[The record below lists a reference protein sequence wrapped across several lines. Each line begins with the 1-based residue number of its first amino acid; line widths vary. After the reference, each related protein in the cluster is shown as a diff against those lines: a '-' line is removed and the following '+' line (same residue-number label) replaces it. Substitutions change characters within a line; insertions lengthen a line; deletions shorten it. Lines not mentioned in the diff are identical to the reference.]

1 MNRKTIKLFNRIAKN
16 ISPPPALTVSE
27 WADLYR
33 KLSSETSAEPGQWH
47 TDRAPYQREMM
58 DAVNDPEIEEVV
70 FKTSSQV
77 GKSEIVNNIAG
88 YFIDNDPC
96 PMLMIQPTIEMA
108 EDYSKRR
115 LAPMFKDTE
124 VLTKKVA
131 DSKTRDT
138 NNTILMKQFPG
149 GSLALAGANS
159 PAGLASRNIRIILAD
174 EIDRFPPSAGTEGDP
189 LLIVE
194 KRTITFWNKKKI
206 YTSTPT
212 IKGASRIDTEYEKG
226 TQERWR
232 LECPHCGH
240 FAFIN
245 LHGIKFE
252 HSKDDKGNYSVWDI
266 TFQCPACSEKF
277 DEYTWKVQSGKWIA
291 DNPEAKGIR
300 SFHLNA
306 FVSPWVYWKD
316 IILEWLQVK
325 NDPEKHKV
333 FKNTMLGESW
343 EENISDDEYDYL
355 LERREEYPAELPDGV
370 LLLTCGVDTQDDRL
384 EYEIVGWGRGEQAWG
399 IKYGIILGKPDQE
412 KVWNDLSDVLGAV
425 YHFKSEIGLKI
436 ACTFVD
442 SGGHYTS
449 DVYKFCRKNEY
460 RKVFAIRGMSRPGLP
475 LLYSR
480 GHSKK
485 ENCLY
490 FNLGVDGGKARILS
504 RIQIKQP
511 GDGYCH
517 FPRDEKRGYDQI
529 YFKGLLSER
538 QVTEKSGGKLKL
550 VWKKRTTDIRNE
562 PLDVRNYAQA
572 AFYLLPESWLGMF
585 EKQLA
590 EGKKGQETINP
601 TPKQPQK
608 RRGVIKK
615 GVDF

>member
-1 MNRKTIKLFNRIAKN
+1 MNRKTIRLFNRIAKN

-47 TDRAPYQREMM
+47 TERAPYQREMM

-189 LLIVE
+189 LLLVE

-206 YTSTPT
+206 YISTPT

-252 HSKDDKGNYSVWDI
+252 HKKDEKGNYSVWDI
-266 TFQCPACSEKF
+266 TFQCPACLEKF
-277 DEYTWKVQSGKWIA
+277 DEYTWKAQPGKWIA
-291 DNPEAKGIR
+291 DNPEARSIR

-306 FVSPWVYWKD
+306 FVSPWVHWES

-325 NDPEKHKV
+325 HDPEKHKV

-355 LERREEYPAELPDGV
+355 LQRREEYPADLPDGV
-370 LLLTCGVDTQDDRL
+370 LLLTCGVDVQDDRL
-384 EYEIVGWGRGEQAWG
+384 EFEIVGWGRGEQSWG
-399 IKYGIILGKPDQE
+399 IKYGVLMGKPDQE
-412 KVWNDLSDVLGAV
+412 KVWNDLRDILGAT
-425 YHFKSEIGLKI
+425 YYFESEIGLKI
-436 ACTFVD
+436 ACTFID
-442 SGGHYTS
+442 SGGHHTS

-460 RKVFAIRGMSRPGLP
+460 RKVFAIRGMPKPGLP
-475 LLYSR
+475 IIYSR
-480 GHSKK
+480 GRSKK

-517 FPRDEKRGYDQI
+517 FPLDEKRGYDQV
-529 YFKGLLSER
+529 YFKGLLSEH

-550 VWKKRTTDIRNE
+550 VWRKRTTDIRNE

-572 AFYLLPESWLGMF
+572 AFYLLPESWLEVF
-585 EKQLA
+585 EQQLA
-590 EGKKGQETINP
+590 EGQKSQNTPIP
-601 TPKQPQK
+601 VPKQPQK

>member
-96 PMLMIQPTIEMA
+96 PILMIQPTIEMA

-245 LHGIKFE
+245 IHGIKFE
-252 HSKDDKGNYSVWDI
+252 YEKDEKGNYSVWDI
-266 TFQCPACSEKF
+266 TFQCPACLEKF
-277 DEYTWKVQSGKWIA
+277 DEYTWKVQPGEWIP
-291 DNPEAKGIR
+291 DNPGARGIR

-306 FVSPWVYWKD
+306 FVSPWVHWES
-316 IILEWLQVK
+316 IIIEWLQVK
-325 NDPEKHKV
+325 NDPEKYKV

-343 EENISDDEYDYL
+343 EENISDDEYNFL
-355 LERREEYPAELPDGV
+355 LERREEYSADLPDGV
-370 LLLTCGVDTQDDRL
+370 LILTCGVDTQDDRL
-384 EYEIVGWGRGEQAWG
+384 EYEIVGWGRGEQSWG
-399 IKYGIILGKPDQE
+399 VKYGIILGKPDQE
-412 KVWNDLSDVLGAV
+412 KVWNDLSDILGAT

-442 SGGHYTS
+442 SGGHHTS
-449 DVYKFCRKNEY
+449 DVYKFCRKNEH
-460 RKVFAIRGMSRPGLP
+460 RKVFAIRGMPKPGLP
-475 LLYSR
+475 IIYSKNR
-480 GHSKK
+480 SKN

-504 RIQIKQP
+504 RLQIKQS

-517 FPRDEKRGYDQI
+517 FPLDEKRGYDQI
-529 YFKGLLSER
+529 YFKGLLSEH
-538 QVTEKSGGKLKL
+538 QVTEKNGGKLKL

-572 AFYLLPESWLGMF
+572 AFYLLPESWLDVF
-585 EKQLA
+585 EKQLTD
-590 EGKKGQETINP
+590 GQKNQETTNP
-601 TPKQPQK
+601 APKQPQK